1 MLINL
6 TNIIQIWM
14 FLDIN
19 ITKAIGKFFKGR
31 REDVEDFLEMKNLKA
46 DFKSEKQSACINIL
60 T

>member
-1 MLINL
+1 
-6 TNIIQIWM
+6 M

-46 DFKSEKQSACINIL
+46 DFKSEK
-60 T
+60 